1 MSQSFGRLI
10 VDLLRRPWS
19 ELGPNHYFDEYMASQ
34 WLSSNALHGL
44 QMAKLRRLVWHCVL
58 EVPALRATI
67 SEKLTPSAIEKLDDI
82 TRLPIAA
89 PNGVQTQT
97 EARPVDMRREV
108 NARRAALLRRSTTW
122 AQGAAKPEVLPS
134 GVSTYKFWF
143 NPSRCVLAAPCS
155 QSGEAKHIHAD
166 HLIVECVGDDGAP
179 VKAGTEGRLLLT
191 DLHDFEYPMV
201 RGDLGVR
208 GSLRAAPCPCGRL
221 LPLVELVQPP
231 STTS

>member
-10 VDLLRRPWS
+10 VDLLRRPWT
-19 ELGPNHYFDEYMASQ
+19 ELGEMHYFDEYAASQ
-34 WLSSNALHGL
+34 WLSSSALHDL

-67 SEKLTPSAIEKLDDI
+67 GARLTPSAIEKLDDI
-82 TRLPIAA
+82 TRLPISTS
-89 PNGVQTQT
+89 NGVHAQADTREL
-97 EARPVDMRREV
+97 EARRHAIRV
-108 NARRAALLRRSTTW
+108 RAQSW
-122 AQGAAKPEVLPS
+122 GAPEDKWWVTPS
-134 GVSTYKFWF
+134 GM
-143 NPSRCVLAAPCS
+143 LAASCS
-155 QSGEAKHIHAD
+155 QSGEAMHVHAD

-191 DLHDFEYPMV
+191 DLHDYAHPMV

-208 GSLRAAPCPCGRL
+208 GRLRAAPCPCGRL